1 MEIEKLVLLLVGG
14 VIGFIASIA
23 KDYFV
28 EKTKKKIKEN
38 ELKRNKLE
46 ELYMEV
52 FKWFSFSS
60 LRYVNFIY
68 KIDNSSLSEGK
79 KKFDYDLIKIEMI
92 ISIYSETLTE
102 DYYEIISQMHKL
114 DKLEEN
120 DNYINLY
127 NDFCNLSENFKKK
140 IVQKI
145 KDI

>member
-1 MEIEKLVLLLVGG
+1 MEMEKLVLLLVGG

-52 FKWFSFSS
+52 VKWFSFSS
-60 LRYVNFIY
+60 LSYVNFINNTGNLGLLEA
-68 KIDNSSLSEGK
+68 KR
-79 KKFDYDLIKIEMI
+79 KFDYDLIKIEMI
-92 ISIYSETLTE
+92 ISIYSETLIK
-102 DYYEIISQMHKL
+102 DYNEIISQMHKL

-120 DNYINLY
+120 DKYTNLY
-127 NDFCNLSENFKKK
+127 HDFCNLSENFKKK